1 MPAVAAALSIFAHTA
16 SAQQLEKAI
25 FAGGCFWCVESDFD
39 KVPGVVATIS
49 GPGVVAT
56 ISGYTGGKTENP
68 TYKQVSAGGT
78 GHYEAVE
85 ITYDPAKV
93 SYEALLTAFWHSV
106 DPTDGGGQFCDRG
119 ESYRTAVF
127 FANEK
132 QRGSAE
138 ASRNAVQKKLKK
150 PIVSPI
156 LAATPFY
163 AAEDYHQNYYEKNP
177 IRYRYYRWGCGRN
190 KKVGLRPQQEGRG
203 GLGRACL
210 RGHPRPRLRPHGL
223 GPRRPEFGCTGLED
237 VENYLNEWH
246 EQEEL
251 PRLIEECAQAVSDE
265 ASG

>member
-1 MPAVAAALSIFAHTA
+1 MNWVMPAVAGALSIFAHTA

-39 KVPGVVATIS
+39 KV
-49 GPGVVAT
+49 PGVVAT

-150 PIVSPI
+150 
-156 LAATPFY
+156 T
-163 AAEDYHQNYYEKNP
+163 D
-177 IRYRYYRWGCGRN
+177 
-190 KKVGLRPQQEGRG
+190 
-203 GLGRACL
+203 
-210 RGHPRPRLRPHGL
+210 RLPD
-223 GPRRPEFGCTGLED
+223 PRRHAILRRRRLSPEL
-237 VENYLNEWH
+237 L
-246 EQEEL
+246 
-251 PRLIEECAQAVSDE
+251 
-265 ASG
+265 

>member
-1 MPAVAAALSIFAHTA
+1 MNWIMLAVAAALSFFTHTA

-49 GPGVVAT
+49 G
-56 ISGYTGGKTENP
+56 YTGGKTGNP

-119 ESYRTAVF
+119 ESYQTAVF
-127 FANEK
+127 VANEK

-177 IRYRYYRWGCGRN
+177 IRYRSYRWGCGRD
-190 KKVGLRPQQEGRG
+190 KKVEEVWGKHAYEGIP
-203 GLGRACL
+203 
-210 RGHPRPRLRPHGL
+210 GHG
-223 GPRRPEFGCTGLED
+223 
-237 VENYLNEWH
+237 
-246 EQEEL
+246 
-251 PRLIEECAQAVSDE
+251 
-265 ASG
+265 